1 MKTLKHNW
9 LTRLFLITCFVFLCN
24 QGLADDT
31 CMFMVTADDVPP
43 NIVILLDNG
52 AEMEQ
57 IAWHSDYDNSVDYT
71 PSVGSEVDVVENG
84 GTGNGFFNDNGYT
97 LVKNFGYELVKIQD
111 DLTPATKNTGFI
123 NNAGTSTFLLNGR
136 TVFLPYAPS
145 TVAVDGVID
154 NATLFR
160 YSKNYLNWL
169 FFYTA
174 AADLDGDGSSEPI
187 YDGST
192 LPNKSRFYYAKKAIF
207 NVAKLTSNKANF
219 GIYNFTSNA
228 DGASNVQPLGMV
240 VNTPLAALPENNTLQ
255 SNFINNVNNMG
266 TVTYSPLA
274 EGLARVGGYYAS
286 SSSHVLGYYCQK
298 SFVIVVTPGMSSE
311 DQAAAAQSEPG
322 TLSDDDGDDSGI
334 GEGNVTEDN
343 TNDGVDN
350 DGDSTTDE
358 ADEAVT
364 YAIPTNQ
371 NGSTYLDDVAYYL
384 YTHDIPQY
392 SGAEGFQNVMTYTI
406 GFMGDEIGNLFL
418 INTSNNGNGNLNLY
432 DTNDPEYGKYH
443 YEAEDPD
450 QLSSTLLAA
459 INDILSA
466 NSTFTAPVVPV
477 TRTTSGNR
485 IYMAFFKPNEGN
497 FWEGNVTKFGISS
510 DNRIVDPSGNDATW
524 PNGAIKEDATPY
536 WQTKDWADPNKT
548 NYMDNETGNPS
559 GDSRNIYTYLGSS
572 TDLADTTNAFV
583 TSNAGLTAAILG
595 NPTHTTAQII
605 NYVRGADVF
614 DSDSDSDTTENR
626 PVITGDVLHSEPLV
640 VYYDAS
646 TTMVYFGANDGMLHA
661 VSDSDGTEA
670 WAFIPPD
677 QLNRLKDIIEGAGH
691 QYFVDSSPKA
701 YIHDHNGDGEIHS
714 IDNDQVILVCGER
727 KGGTSY
733 FALDVTTPSSPEF
746 LWRINQTDDA
756 AAGNAPAAATP
767 TVIPEL
773 GQSWSESQFGLVKT
787 FAGDTTGTAVM
798 FIGGGYTSDNSLGK
812 AVLAINV
819 LTGAVVKTFKNDGV
833 DVTDMDY
840 SIPSSVCALDTDNN
854 GFVDK
859 VYVGDLGSQMWRFGK
874 FTDFIGDP
882 LGFPNTDENIANW
895 EAQVL
900 FLSDAMHT
908 RKFFYPPSVTLEK
921 GYDLVFM
928 GTGDREDA
936 CATTSSE
943 RIYCVK
949 DVHTS
954 TTLEESDLVDVTD
967 PATAA
972 PNMSSDQGWYIQ
984 LAAGEKVLAEG
995 LIFYKAFYVT
1005 TFTPNNDP
1013 CLPGGVGKM
1022 YALGHLTGRAVLTFG
1037 GTDLTRSV
1045 AVGGGIPS
1053 KPVMV
1058 ITAEGTQ
1065 KLFVSVGSTNPD
1077 ASSQS
1082 FAAGIVAIDPLA
1094 PPLNFFYL
1102 WWKELIG

>member
-9 LTRLFLITCFVFLCN
+9 LTRLFFVTCFVFLCN

-57 IAWHSDYDNSVDYT
+57 IAWHPDYDNSVDYT
-71 PSVGSEVDVVENG
+71 PSVASEDDVVENG
-84 GTGNGFFNDNGYT
+84 GAGNGFFDDNGYT
-97 LVKNFGYELVKIQD
+97 LVKNTGYELVKIQD
-111 DLTPATKNTGFI
+111 DLTPATKDTGFI
-123 NNAGTSTFLLNGR
+123 NNAGTSRFLLNGR

-145 TVAVDGVID
+145 TVEVDGVID
-154 NATLFR
+154 NARLFR

-174 AADLDGDGSSEPI
+174 AVDLDGDGSTEPI
-187 YDGST
+187 HDGSA

-207 NVAKLTSNKANF
+207 NVGKLTSNQAYIGVYNLTANAA
-219 GIYNFTSNA
+219 GGY
-228 DGASNVQPLGMV
+228 NVQPLKMV
-240 VNTPLAALPENNTLQ
+240 VQTPLAALPENNVLDSAFVNT
-255 SNFINNVNNMG
+255 INSMN

-274 EGLARVGGYYAS
+274 EALADVGGYYAS
-286 SSSHVLGYYCQK
+286 SSTHVVGEYCQK
-298 SFVIVVTPGMSSE
+298 NFVIVVTPGVSSE
-311 DQAAAAQSEPG
+311 DGIAPANSKPPN
-322 TLSDDDGDDSGI
+322 LSDDDGDNSGI
-334 GEGNVTEDN
+334 GEGNVKEDK

-350 DGDSTTDE
+350 DGDSTIDE

-364 YAIPTNQ
+364 YVIPTNQ
-371 NGSTYLDDVAYYL
+371 DGSTYLDDVAYYL
-384 YTHDIPQY
+384 YTNDIPQY
-392 SGAEGFQNVMTYTI
+392 HGAEGFQNIMTYTI

-443 YEAEDPD
+443 FEAEDPD
-450 QLSSTLLAA
+450 ELSSTLMAA

-466 NSTFTAPVVPV
+466 TSTFTAPVVPV

-485 IYMAFFKPNEGN
+485 IYMAFFKPGEGN

-510 DNRIVDPSGNDATW
+510 DNRIVDPGGNNATW
-524 PNGAIKEDATPY
+524 DNGAIKEDVDPY
-536 WQTKDWADPNKT
+536 WQTKDWADPNKP
-548 NYMDNETGNPS
+548 NYMDNQTGN

-572 TDLADTTNAFV
+572 TDLTDTTNAFE
-583 TSNAGLTAAILG
+583 TSNNGLTASILG

-605 NYVRGADVF
+605 DYVRGADVF
-614 DSDSDSDTTENR
+614 DADSDSDTTENR
-626 PVITGDVLHSEPLV
+626 LIITGDVLHSEPLV

-661 VSDSDGTEA
+661 ALDSDGTEA

-677 QLNRLKDIIEGAGH
+677 QLHRLKDIIEGASH
-691 QYFVDSSPKA
+691 QYFVDSSPRA
-701 YIHDHNGDGEIHS
+701 YIHDDNADGEIHAA
-714 IDNDQVILVCGER
+714 DNDQVILVCGER

-733 FALDVTTPSSPEF
+733 FALDVTVPSSPEF
-746 LWRINQTDDA
+746 LWRINQNDDA
-756 AAGNAPAAATP
+756 SAGNAPPATTP
-767 TVIPEL
+767 IVVPEL
-773 GQSWSESQFGLVKT
+773 GQSWSEPQFGSVKT
-787 FAGDTTGTAVM
+787 FSGDTSGTPVM
-798 FIGGGYTSDNSLGK
+798 FIGGGYSSDNSLGK

-819 LTGAVVKTFKNDGV
+819 VTGAVVKTFKNDGV
-833 DVTDMDY
+833 DITDMNY
-840 SIPSSVCALDTDNN
+840 SIPSSVCVLDTDNN

-859 VYVGDLGSQMWRFGK
+859 IYVGDVGSQMWRLGK
-874 FTDFIGDP
+874 FTDLFGVS

-900 FLSDAMHT
+900 FLSDATHT
-908 RKFFYPPSVTLEK
+908 RKFFYPPSVTQEK

-936 CATTSSE
+936 CATSSSE

-949 DVHTS
+949 DVHISNTS
-954 TTLEESDLVDVTD
+954 EENDLVDVTD
-967 PATAA
+967 PAAA
-972 PNMSSDQGWYIQ
+972 PPDFSADQGWHIQ

-995 LIFYKAFYVT
+995 VIFYKAFYVT

-1022 YALGHLTGRAVLTFG
+1022 YALGHLTGEAVITFG
-1037 GTDLTRSV
+1037 GASKTRTV
-1045 AVGGGIPS
+1045 TVGGGIPS

-1077 ASSQS
+1077 ATSES
-1082 FAAGIVAIDPLA
+1082 FGAGIVAIDPLG

>member
-1 MKTLKHNW
+1 
-9 LTRLFLITCFVFLCN
+9 
-24 QGLADDT
+24 
-31 CMFMVTADDVPP
+31 
-43 NIVILLDNG
+43 
-52 AEMEQ
+52 
-57 IAWHSDYDNSVDYT
+57 
-71 PSVGSEVDVVENG
+71 
-84 GTGNGFFNDNGYT
+84 
-97 LVKNFGYELVKIQD
+97 
-111 DLTPATKNTGFI
+111 
-123 NNAGTSTFLLNGR
+123 
-136 TVFLPYAPS
+136 
-145 TVAVDGVID
+145 
-154 NATLFR
+154 
-160 YSKNYLNWL
+160 
-169 FFYTA
+169 
-174 AADLDGDGSSEPI
+174 
-187 YDGST
+187 
-192 LPNKSRFYYAKKAIF
+192 
-207 NVAKLTSNKANF
+207 
-219 GIYNFTSNA
+219 
-228 DGASNVQPLGMV
+228 
-240 VNTPLAALPENNTLQ
+240 
-255 SNFINNVNNMG
+255 MG

-298 SFVIVVTPGMSSE
+298 SFVIVVTPGVSSE
-311 DQAAAAQSEPG
+311 DLAAAAQSEPG
-322 TLSDDDGDDSGI
+322 TLSDDDGDNSGI
-334 GEGNVTEDN
+334 GEGSVTEDN
-343 TNDGVDN
+343 ANDGVDN

-392 SGAEGFQNVMTYTI
+392 TGAEGFQNVMTYTI

-418 INTSNNGNGNLNLY
+418 INASNNGNGNLNLY

-466 NSTFTAPVVPV
+466 TSTFTAPVVPV

-485 IYMAFFKPNEGN
+485 IYMAFFKPSEGN

-510 DNRIVDPSGNDATW
+510 DNRIVDPAGNNATW
-524 PNGAIKEDATPY
+524 DNGAIKENVDPY
-536 WQTKDWADPNKT
+536 WQTKDWADSNKP
-548 NYMDNETGNPS
+548 NYMDNQTGNPA

-572 TDLADTTNAFV
+572 TDLTDTTNAFE
-583 TSNAGLTAAILG
+583 TSNPGLTAAILG

-605 NYVRGADVF
+605 DYVRGADVF
-614 DSDSDSDTTENR
+614 DADSDSDPTENR

-661 VSDSDGTEA
+661 VLDSDGKEA

-677 QLNRLKDIIEGAGH
+677 QLHRLKDIIEGAGH
-691 QYFVDSSPKA
+691 QYFVDSSPRA
-701 YIHDHNGDGEIHS
+701 YIHDHNADGEIHS

-746 LWRINQTDDA
+746 LWRINQNDDA
-756 AAGNAPAAATP
+756 AAGNAPPAATP
-767 TVIPEL
+767 IVVPEL
-773 GQSWSESQFGLVKT
+773 GQSWSEPQFGLVKT
-787 FAGDTTGTAVM
+787 SGADTPVM
-798 FIGGGYTSDNSLGK
+798 FIGGGYSSDNSLGK
-812 AVLAINV
+812 AVLAINAT
-819 LTGAVVKTFKNDGV
+819 TGAVVKTFKNDGV
-833 DVTDMDY
+833 DITDMDY
-840 SIPSSVCALDTDNN
+840 SIPSSLSVLDTDNN

-874 FTDFIGDP
+874 FTDLFGVP
-882 LGFPNTDENIANW
+882 LGFPNTDENIENW

-900 FLSDAMHT
+900 FLSDATHT
-908 RKFFYPPSVTLEK
+908 RKFYYPPSLTLEK

-936 CATTSSE
+936 CATSSSE
-943 RIYCVK
+943 RIYSVK
-949 DVHTS
+949 DTHGS
-954 TTLEESDLVDVTD
+954 GTLEESDLVDVTD
-967 PATAA
+967 PAAA
-972 PNMSSDQGWYIQ
+972 LPDLSTDQGWYIQ
-984 LAAGEKVLAEG
+984 LAAGEKVLAES
-995 LIFYKAFYVT
+995 LIFYKALYVT

-1037 GTDLTRSV
+1037 GADLTRSV

-1077 ASSQS
+1077 ASSES